1 MKRIIVASAL
11 ATSLFVTGIA
21 SAETE
26 NALFP
31 SNNASAQV
39 TFYESAPT
47 DRVPLATA
55 MVNNSPFAATI
66 DNIEAATYITVVHE
80 GKSYTF
86 ALAESGKSKND
97 VWVEIVDGPTVASYV
112 SDTGTMS
119 LTALMDGLSVNPNL
133 LEELQSSAP
142 GV

>member
-21 SAETE
+21 SAETD

-39 TFYESAPT
+39 TFYRTSPT
-47 DRVPLATA
+47 DSFPLATV
-55 MVNNSPFAATI
+55 MVNNSPFVPTI
-66 DNIEAATYITVVHE
+66 DNIDAATHVKVVHE
-80 GKSYTF
+80 GNSYTF

-97 VWVEIVDGPTVASYV
+97 VWVDVVAGTTSASYV
-112 SDTGTMS
+112 SNTGTMS
-119 LTALMDGLSVNPNL
+119 LSALMDGLSVNPEL
-133 LEELQSSAP
+133 LKELQSSAP